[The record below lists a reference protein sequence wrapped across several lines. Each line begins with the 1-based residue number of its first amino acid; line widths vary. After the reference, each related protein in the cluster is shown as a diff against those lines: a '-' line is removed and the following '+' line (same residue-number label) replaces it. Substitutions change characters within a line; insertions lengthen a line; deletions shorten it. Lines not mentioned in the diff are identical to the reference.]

1 VLPTRTGVGE
11 LDFRNG
17 AWRTKVAL
25 ARVIWTGGVRPQRG
39 PKLLRVRAIPA
50 VGLSSAA
57 RSIGANGGDG
67 DTERQRVTEDRLE
80 MNDELEEPMRIVQ
93 LGRTGLYIEPDQAGS
108 YLLHGSDGTVIAAPF
123 TRDDAAR
130 FARELLRWVQEA
142 DLQD

>member
-1 VLPTRTGVGE
+1 
-11 LDFRNG
+11 
-17 AWRTKVAL
+17 
-25 ARVIWTGGVRPQRG
+25 
-39 PKLLRVRAIPA
+39 
-50 VGLSSAA
+50 
-57 RSIGANGGDG
+57 
-67 DTERQRVTEDRLE
+67 